1 MKNRKSWTIAAQLGL
16 AFGSLL
22 ALMLAASLAAGWA
35 LRSTHASLRTVYED
49 RTVPL
54 EQLGEI
60 VTFAQRDRVLLM
72 DMLLRP
78 DPANIDNRSK
88 EIAKNRERSDK
99 RWREYTAT
107 FLTDEEKKLIARAE
121 PAMKTYVEEGLKPT
135 LAAIQSG
142 KLDEARQLYTSRISP
157 LSKPMMASTDDLVM
171 LQVDVAKAEFEAA
184 SRLDDKMEAGLIALT
199 AASMLLGAVL
209 AWQITRRLVRRLGA
223 EPAELAVVAQ
233 RVASGD
239 LSSHEQRREVPGSVM
254 EAMSKMR
261 TALVAV
267 VSTVRTGVDSVA
279 TASAQI
285 AQGNL
290 DLSSRTEQQASSLQ
304 QTAAS
309 MEQLTGTVKNSADT
323 ARQAST
329 LAEGAASVATRGG
342 QTVDEVVTTMT
353 EIQGS
358 SRRIAD
364 IIGVI
369 DGIAFQTNIL
379 ALNAA
384 VEAARAGEQGRGF
397 AVVAG
402 EVRAL
407 AQRSAQAAREIK
419 TLIDDSVTRIDTG
432 SQRVTQAGS
441 TMNAIVEE
449 IRRVNTLVGDI
460 TTASREQSE
469 GIGQVNVAIAQ
480 LDQATQQNAALV
492 EESAAA
498 AASLR
503 AQAERLS
510 GVVAMFTLPA
520 TQAA

>member
-1 MKNRKSWTIAAQLGL
+1 MKNRKRWSIAAQLGL
-16 AFGSLL
+16 AFGTLL
-22 ALMLAASLAAGWA
+22 TLMLAASLAAGWA
-35 LRSTHASLRTVYED
+35 LKSTHTSLRTVYED

-54 EQLGEI
+54 EQLGA
-60 VTFAQRDRVLLM
+60 VLKYAQRDRVLLM
-72 DMLLRP
+72 DMLIRP
-78 DPANIDNRSK
+78 DPANIDSRSA
-88 EIAKNRERSDK
+88 EIAKDRELSDK
-99 RWREYTAT
+99 RWAEYVAT
-107 FLTDEEKKLIARAE
+107 YLTDDEKKIVARLE
-121 PAMKTYVEEGLKPT
+121 PAMKAYVEEGLKPM
-135 LAAIQSG
+135 LAAIRSG
-142 KLDEARQLYTSRISP
+142 KLDDALQLYGSRVSP
-157 LSKPMMASTDDLVM
+157 LSKPMVAGTDELIA
-171 LQVDVAKAEFEAA
+171 LQVDVARSEYGAA
-184 SRLDDKMEAGLIALT
+184 AKLADRTEAGLVFLT
-199 AASMLLGAVL
+199 LASMLLGAL
-209 AWQITRRLVRRLGA
+209 LGWQITRRLVHRLGA

-233 RVASGD
+233 RIASGD
-239 LSSHEQRREVPGSVM
+239 LSDHEQRREVPDSVM
-254 EAMSKMR
+254 DAMSKMR
-261 TALVAV
+261 TALVTV

-290 DLSSRTEQQASSLQ
+290 DLSSRTEEQASSLQ

-329 LAEGAASVATRGG
+329 LADGAANVATRGG
-342 QTVDEVVTTMT
+342 QTVHDVVATMT
-353 EIQGS
+353 EIQAS

-407 AQRSAQAAREIK
+407 AQRIAQAAREIK
-419 TLIDDSVTRIDTG
+419 TLIDDSVTRIDAG
-432 SQRVTQAGS
+432 SQRVAQAGS

-460 TTASREQSE
+460 TSASREQSE